1 MFSVTRGSVYEIWQ
15 EIGQMSFAEAVK
27 QGEKWSEE
35 YPEQEIVVY
44 KYVGGYEDPQPVWA
58 MMNGKKVLD

>member
-1 MFSVTRGSVYEIWQ
+1 MFSVTRGSKSEIWQ
-15 EIGQMSFAEAVK
+15 EIGGMSFDEAVE
-27 QGEKWSEE
+27 QGKNWSED

>member
-1 MFSVTRGSVYEIWQ
+1 MYSVTRGSVYEIWQ
-15 EIGQMSFAEAVK
+15 EIGEMTFDDAVE

-44 KYVGGYEDPQPVWA
+44 KHDGYADPQPVWA
-58 MMNGKKVLD
+58 MINGKELF